1 MHSNLSRKL
10 CVYDYETRLS
20 HMAEIE
26 RGRLANTQASRIL
39 PYVTYI
45 VSYSKNFEIRYIS
58 FVFNTVFFL
67 KS

>member
-10 CVYDYETRLS
+10 CVYDNETRLS
-20 HMAEIE
+20 HVAEIE

-45 VSYSKNFEIRYIS
+45 VSYSKNFEIRYTCIS
-58 FVFNTVFFL
+58 LVFNTVFFF
-67 KS
+67 

>member
-20 HMAEIE
+20 HVAEIE
-26 RGRLANTQASRIL
+26 RDRLAHTQALRIL

-58 FVFNTVFFL
+58 FVFNTVFFF